1 MTPLNNLKASC
12 RAYLLTVFKSLRGS
26 IKFSFMSHPIN
37 HACFKSVTNSFH
49 ISPLAKNQMSRVF
62 FRTKISEKKT
72 CTWNSKE
79 TYFAKNKYVP
89 KDWFIKNLTNAVII
103 QYCVCKIFY
112 ESVFTI
118 YIHFKGMCYSH
129 FGNGVCNGAIS
140 IICNV
145 FFLIITMK

>member
-1 MTPLNNLKASC
+1 MIVKKQDLVWDCTHTKKAVLIKTGFTCIKKGFFSAKKTKEKKSFSSN
-12 RAYLLTVFKSLRGS
+12 RLLTVFKSLYRRS

-62 FRTKISEKKT
+62 FRTKISEKKA

-79 TYFAKNKYVP
+79 TYFVKNKYVP

-103 QYCVCKIFY
+103 
-112 ESVFTI
+112 
-118 YIHFKGMCYSH
+118 
-129 FGNGVCNGAIS
+129 
-140 IICNV
+140 
-145 FFLIITMK
+145 